1 MLDRVAETFFAICP
15 DLPIPRVII
24 LPFVLKSL
32 SQTTLKSVD
41 KVFASFSK
49 PLDSILIVLLPDLR

>member
-1 MLDRVAETFFAICP
+1 MLERVAETFFAICP

-32 SQTTLKSVD
+32 SHRILKSVD
-41 KVFASFSK
+41 KVFASFSN
-49 PLDSILIVLLPDLR
+49 PLASILIVRLPDLR